1 QNAYHNRDSI
11 EKMFRWLKTQ
21 TNLNKNYSYTDGVL
35 ESKTFLTFISGIV
48 RAYIMYYCKD
58 LIARKR
64 NETYNTIINELTKI
78 EVTKISDTYLR
89 RNAFTAKQKEILND
103 LELDTNQ
110 LLQYVNSLNLRLKK

>member
-1 QNAYHNRDSI
+1 
-11 EKMFRWLKTQ
+11 MFRWIKTQ
-21 TNLNKNYSYTDGVL
+21 TNLNKNYSYTDGDL

-48 RAYIMYYCKD
+48 RAYIMFYCKD

-64 NETYNTIINELTKI
+64 NETYSTIINELSKI

-103 LELDTNQ
+103 LLLDTNQ
-110 LLQYVNSLNLRLKK
+110 LLQHVNLLNLRLKK